1 MGARSTAYLFMRFGL
16 GQAPEDLQLRVV
28 GNFLTLLEGAE
39 ERPAG
44 LLFYTDGVKLVCEG
58 SPVLDHL
65 RKFESQGVDV
75 ISCRTCI
82 EYFGLTEEVRVGR
95 VGGMPAIM
103 EAIARANKVVS
114 V

>member
-1 MGARSTAYLFMRFGL
+1 MAARSTAYLFMRFGL
-16 GQAPEDLQLRVV
+16 GQGPEDLQLRVA

-39 ERPAG
+39 ERPAA

-65 RKFESQGVDV
+65 RQFESQAVDV

-82 EYFGLTEEVRVGR
+82 EYFALTEKVRVGT

-103 EAIARANKVVS
+103 EAMARADKVVS

>member
-1 MGARSTAYLFMRFGL
+1 MSAPSTAYLFMRFGL

-28 GNFLTLLEGAE
+28 GNFLVLLQGAE
-39 ERPAG
+39 ARPAA
-44 LLFYTDGVKLVCEG
+44 LLFYTDGVKLCCEG
-58 SPVLDHL
+58 SPVLDQL
-65 RKFESQGVDV
+65 RGFESQGVPV

-82 EYFGLTEEVRVGR
+82 DYFDLKDKVKVGT

-103 EAIARANKVVS
+103 EAMARADKVVS

>member
-1 MGARSTAYLFMRFGL
+1 MSARSTAYLFMNFGL
-16 GQAPEDLQLRVV
+16 GQAPEDLRRRVA
-28 GNFLTLLEGAE
+28 GNFLTLLQGAA
-39 ERPAG
+39 ERPVA

-65 RKFESQGVDV
+65 RGFESQGVPL

-82 EYFGLTEEVRVGR
+82 EYFDLNEKVKVGT
-95 VGGMPAIM
+95 VGGMPAIA
-103 EAIARANKVVS
+103 EAIARADKVVS

>member
-16 GQAPEDLQLRVV
+16 GHAPEDLQLRVV

-39 ERPAG
+39 DRPAA

-65 RKFESQGVDV
+65 RRFEAQAVDV
-75 ISCRTCI
+75 ISCRTCV
-82 EYFGLTEEVRVGR
+82 EYFGLTEKVRVGK

-103 EAIARANKVVS
+103 EAMARADKVVS